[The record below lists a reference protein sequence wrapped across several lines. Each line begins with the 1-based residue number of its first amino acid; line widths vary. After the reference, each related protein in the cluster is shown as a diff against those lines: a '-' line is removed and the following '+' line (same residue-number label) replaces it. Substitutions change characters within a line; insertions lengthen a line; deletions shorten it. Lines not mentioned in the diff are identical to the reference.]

1 MIPNDDFTFILNEL
15 LELYPSLTSL
25 SLREGYRQSSHL
37 AHGWY
42 QRVHRSCSA
51 AVLLEN
57 AGFGPEA
64 APIRRNIIEHTVAL
78 KWLAAEGDKVMD
90 VMALE
95 HAARIKRIAKATK
108 DANWT
113 SVDQVALQAVIDGID
128 VTSRDHTN
136 KEFRSFAKQ
145 NTDPGVEA
153 TYLAEVGRSH
163 ATYQS
168 AVDYS
173 NADFTEY
180 RNTVRPD
187 AQVHTVRAVA
197 NDLLTA
203 TACLHSMFRTPVW
216 DAKLAELDERSR
228 AAQDR
233 DRTERGL
240 PPLDWE
246 SV

>member
-1 MIPNDDFTFILNEL
+1 MIPNDNFGPILKDL
-15 LELYPSLTSL
+15 LALYPSLTSL
-25 SLREGYRQSSHL
+25 SLREGYRKLAHL

-51 AVLLEN
+51 AAMLEN

-78 KWLAAEGDKVMD
+78 EWLATEGDKVMD

-95 HAARIKRIAKATK
+95 HAARTKRIARATK
-108 DANWT
+108 DALWT
-113 SVDQVALQAVIDGID
+113 SVDQAALQAVIDEID
-128 VTSRDHTN
+128 VASRDHTN
-136 KEFRSFAKQ
+136 KEFRNFAKQ

-168 AVDYS
+168 AIDYS
-173 NADFTEY
+173 SADLTEY

-187 AQVHTVRAVA
+187 AEVHTVRAVA
-197 NDLLTA
+197 NDLRAA
-203 TACLHSMFRTPVW
+203 TACLHSMFQTPVW
-216 DAKLAELDERSR
+216 DAELATLDVRSR
-228 AAQDR
+228 ATHDR
-233 DRTERGL
+233 DRAERGL

-246 SV
+246 SA